1 MEPVGWLNT
10 ALPLAALAGLAVAL
24 PEVLAPRGNLSHG
37 RLAAAVA
44 ASAALTL
51 AAGALLFAALY
62 AAAGADP
69 GGALAAAPAA
79 TAGFFLTRSAAA
91 ALLWL
96 PLLGLVWLIKAQAV
110 ERRRGEA
117 AARQGRPEGRRT
129 TP

>member
-24 PEVLAPRGNLSHG
+24 PEALTPRGNLSQA
-37 RLAAAVA
+37 RLGAAVA
-44 ASAALTL
+44 ATAVLVL

-62 AAAGADP
+62 VRAGADVDA
-69 GGALAAAPAA
+69 ALAAGRGA
-79 TAGFFLTRSAAA
+79 TAAFFLTRSAGS

-96 PLLGLVWLIKAQAV
+96 PVAV

-117 AARQGRPEGRRT
+117 VAQEGRG
-129 TP
+129 